1 MNFFKTIPQ
10 FDCNTGK
17 PKISKKVEAGLLC
30 DYCGKLLLPE
40 EQDGGMVQYQIV
52 EPGECEP
59 GYHELR
65 ITGHDVDRYTIME
78 NHPAFVYCYNWNNGS
93 SECERKMIA
102 SALKSKKG

>member
-40 EQDGGMVQYQIV
+40 EGGLVQYRIQ
-52 EPGECEP
+52 EFDDCE
-59 GYHELR
+59 
-65 ITGHDVDRYTIME
+65 E
-78 NHPAFVYCYNWNNGS
+78 N
-93 SECERKMIA
+93 K
-102 SALKSKKG
+102 